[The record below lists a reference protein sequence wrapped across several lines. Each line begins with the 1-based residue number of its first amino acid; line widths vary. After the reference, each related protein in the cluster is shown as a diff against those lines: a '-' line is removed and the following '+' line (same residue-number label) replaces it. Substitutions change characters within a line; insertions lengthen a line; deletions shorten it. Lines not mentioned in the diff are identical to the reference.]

1 MKRRDAIRIFPL
13 SIAGMAGMTGMAR
26 RASGADND
34 WDKRWPDTGEPLA
47 LQYSK
52 RIRERLTWIRETQSE
67 ALMEAAHAIAD
78 TVASGGQCYQSAW
91 DAGHT
96 EADSWPG
103 RNGEPEIFS
112 TQFDLKKAKKGDLM
126 LTTGHYDFTPGLR
139 EKGVFVIG
147 APSPWSGDARY
158 PELLRDDIKKLT
170 LRPYADL
177 FIENLAT
184 TLGGM
189 VSVPGM
195 PAPMG
200 PESGIVGKT
209 TIWMMLADACRI
221 LAKKGISRPVK
232 GDEPKLKGG
241 DTPDYRNFPGWVKLT
256 EPLMDDYFQEVINQ
270 LDMVF
275 AEMGTIKKIAALGVD
290 ACMRGGTVY
299 GYSRYNSIAGEA
311 STRRSGLSITDGVYG
326 IHMDTP
332 EKRKNFKGTEKDFV
346 VMGIT
351 KPDDEVD
358 LAFLDLFRSRGM
370 KVASLGPMTR
380 SIQVPKGR
388 TVPKE
393 ADLHAGRMCD
403 TYGLFAVPGFDQ
415 RICPTS
421 GVVADHLYWVTMME
435 TVQQYIERTGG
446 DVPGAYYSAALKGGM
461 EHMYRMLEDYRE
473 RGYK

>member
-13 SIAGMAGMTGMAR
+13 SIAGMAGMTGMSR
-26 RASGADND
+26 RALGADND

-52 RIRERLTWIRETQSE
+52 RIRERLSWIRENQSE
-67 ALMEAAHAIAD
+67 GLMEAAHAIAD
-78 TVASGGQCYQSAW
+78 TVAAGGQCYQTAW

-112 TQFDLKKAKKGDLM
+112 TAFDPKKVKKGDL
-126 LTTGHYDFTPGLR
+126 LLGTGQIPEIEECRKKGL
-139 EKGVFVIG
+139 FVIG

-158 PELLRDDIKKLT
+158 PELLRDDIRKLT
-170 LRPYADL
+170 IKPYSDIY
-177 FIENLAT
+177 IENLAT
-184 TLGGM
+184 TLGGI

-195 PAPMG
+195 PAPIG
-200 PESGIVGKT
+200 PESGIVGKA
-209 TIWMMLADACRI
+209 TIWMMLADACRL
-221 LAKKGISRPVK
+221 LAKKGVSRPVK
-232 GDEPKLKGG
+232 GDEPKVKGS
-241 DTPDYRNFPGWVKLT
+241 DVPDYKNFSGWVKLT
-256 EPLMDDYFQEVINQ
+256 EPLMDDYFTEVINQ

-290 ACMRGGTVY
+290 ACMRGGKIY
-299 GYSRYNSIAGEA
+299 GYSRYNSVAGEA

-326 IHMDTP
+326 MNMETP
-332 EKRKNFKGTEKDFV
+332 DKRKNFQGTSKDFV
-346 VMGIT
+346 IMGIT

-358 LAFLDLFRSRGM
+358 LAMLDLFRSRGM
-370 KVASLGPMTR
+370 KVASIGPMTR
-380 SIQVPKGR
+380 AIQVPKGR

-393 ADLHAGRMCD
+393 SDIHVGRMCD

-421 GVVADHLYWVTMME
+421 GVVLDHLFWVAMME
-435 TVQQYIERTGG
+435 TVQQYMERTGG
-446 DVPGAYYSAALKGGM
+446 DVPGVYYSAAVKGGM
-461 EHMYRMLEDYRE
+461 EHMFRMLENFTE
-473 RGYK
+473 RRYK